1 MQGEVEQM
9 KASLRERAAA
19 IAQREHRLAEL
30 EHRLDATGLA
40 EELAAA
46 QRAAAE
52 AEAERRRLAAAELA
66 SVWDER
72 EQQIQG
78 AVEKELAA
86 LRIELGQKPPAARRA
101 TASARQRELDA
112 REAALDER
120 EAALEAREA
129 VLRGDTMSMPSPL
142 GFADGSWLTSR
153 RRVTRP
159 GHLLVGSL
167 EAAETPVV
175 SAGRGHKVR
184 PLPMP
189 EQVNTVDPPDLG
201 LLPTL
206 RRLLRLWWGERRLG
220 ALGLSFA
227 LAYTLISIAIP
238 LLMQRAIDNAVVAHT
253 QRLWPYVLA
262 IVALGTVRFGINFSR
277 RYATARIGIRIE
289 ARMRELLYN
298 AYLRY
303 PRAFYDRHATGQVL
317 SRATNDLYPI
327 RYFIGWGLVQGVQ
340 SLMMIVGAGIVL
352 VIVNPRLALYTAV
365 AMPPITWLTLRF
377 ARRVSPLSRQVQ
389 ERKGDVTEAADEAV
403 VGIEMVQAFGR
414 EDDVRGRF
422 GERAEAVRNTV
433 LRQAGVEARHLPGLY
448 YLPSLSIAAVVY
460 FGGRQVIA
468 GHLSIGQF
476 VLFET
481 LLLQLVWPL
490 EALGWITNLAQ
501 RALASAGRSFAWLE
515 GILPLPEPASP
526 QPLPAGPLSVR
537 FESVHFAYGGEHDVL
552 RDLDLALEPGEIVA
566 VCGPTGSGKTS
577 LLNLLPRFY
586 DATAGRVLVGGVDTR
601 DIAIAE
607 LRASVA
613 LVTQR
618 PVLFSAPLRE
628 NLTAGRDGDWDAV
641 LAACAA
647 AGVDAF
653 VDELPDGYDT
663 LIGERGINLSGG
675 QRQRVALA
683 RALVTGARVVVLDDP
698 LSAVDTLTERRLVGR
713 LRPALLGR
721 TVLVATQRLSTIALA
736 DRAVVLE
743 EGRIVESGPPDELL
757 RAGGAFTS
765 LFGDELAAA

>member
-1 MQGEVEQM
+1 
-9 KASLRERAAA
+9 
-19 IAQREHRLAEL
+19 
-30 EHRLDATGLA
+30 
-40 EELAAA
+40 
-46 QRAAAE
+46 
-52 AEAERRRLAAAELA
+52 
-66 SVWDER
+66 
-72 EQQIQG
+72 
-78 AVEKELAA
+78 
-86 LRIELGQKPPAARRA
+86 
-101 TASARQRELDA
+101 
-112 REAALDER
+112 
-120 EAALEAREA
+120 
-129 VLRGDTMSMPSPL
+129 
-142 GFADGSWLTSR
+142 
-153 RRVTRP
+153 
-159 GHLLVGSL
+159 
-167 EAAETPVV
+167 
-175 SAGRGHKVR
+175 
-184 PLPMP
+184 MP
-189 EQVNTVDPPDLG
+189 EYVNPVDPQDLG
-201 LLPTL
+201 LLPTF
-206 RRLLRLWWGERRLG
+206 RRLLRLWAEQWRLG
-220 ALGLSFA
+220 ALGLTFA
-227 LAYTLISIAIP
+227 FAYTIISITIP
-238 LLMQRAIDNAVVAHT
+238 LLMQRAIDHAVVHHT

-262 IVALGTVRFGINFSR
+262 IVALGTVRFAINFSR

-289 ARMRELLYN
+289 ARMRELLYG

-303 PRAFYDRHATGQVL
+303 PRAFFDRHATGQVL

-327 RYFIGWGLVQGVQ
+327 RYFIGWGLVQGMQ
-340 SLMMIVGAGIVL
+340 SVMMIVGAGIVL
-352 VIVNPRLALYTAV
+352 VVVNPRLALYTAV
-365 AMPPITWLTLRF
+365 AMPPITVLALRF

-422 GERAEAVRNTV
+422 GERAEAVRSTV

-515 GILPLPEPASP
+515 GIPPLPEPAHP
-526 QPLPAGPLSVR
+526 QPLPPGPLAVR
-537 FESVHFAYGGEHDVL
+537 FESVRFAYGGEHDVL
-552 RDLDLALEPGEIVA
+552 RDLELALAPGEIVA
-566 VCGPTGSGKTS
+566 VCGPTGAGKTS

-586 DATAGRVLVGGVDTR
+586 DPTGGRVLVGGVDTR
-601 DIAIAE
+601 DVAIAE

-618 PVLFSAPLRE
+618 PVLFSVPLRE
-628 NLTAGRDGDWDAV
+628 NLTAGRTDADWDEV
-641 LAACAA
+641 VAACTA

-663 LIGERGINLSGG
+663 LIGERGVNLSGG

-713 LRPALLGR
+713 LRPALAGR

-743 EGRIVESGPPDELL
+743 DGRIVESGTPDELL
-757 RAGGAFTS
+757 RSGGAFTA
-765 LFGDELAAA
+765 LFGDEVAAA